1 MGSDSRC
8 QPLSLIRLSNVTDQP
23 QQPKRHVTPLDVD
36 AVRTVRIGTALWAVG
51 LVAAIVFRDTLADN
65 GRDWWVW
72 TCVAGVLLGCAGI
85 VITTRRRSRLAR
97 RSD

>member
-1 MGSDSRC
+1 VLFRS
-8 QPLSLIRLSNVTDQP
+8 P
-23 QQPKRHVTPLDVD
+23 QQAKRHVAPLDVD

-51 LVAAIVFRDTLADN
+51 LVAALVFRDSLEDH
-65 GRDWWVW
+65 GRGWWLW
-72 TCVAGVLLGCAGI
+72 TCVAGVLLGFAGI